1 MKGMKA
7 DMESY
12 KEVLH
17 SLETGPYEIMDT
29 FAEHLKESMGAEEVF
44 IFLFERHRKLLRLVG
59 TSSNKFEEQKGRLKI
74 ALSEIGWQDEYKC
87 NEVTLLEHPIPMM
100 ETFIDSIYSVYA
112 IPVCVDGE
120 LMGGVILVT
129 SKTLTEV
136 SLDFEAFSEIA
147 AGLKLITDL
156 SSMSEMKRKLETLE
170 LLSVVHAQVTE
181 PHFLLDA
188 TLKLSMDMLNA
199 EVGAIWLLKGDE
211 LKLEVIRGIERE
223 KVLKEVIP
231 LGYGFVGLVA
241 QKRDPMFSIS
251 ASSDARMVLDIFDME
266 IKSAVA
272 APIDDGEQLL
282 GVIVLI
288 NRKEQSSYRPYK
300 HFDEFD
306 MMLLSD
312 IGMRL
317 GVALNRAELYHRLEE
332 EIQNLREVKKQREEL
347 IRRLQKQLNR
357 LRILQKISQAMR
369 SSYDINNAY
378 KILLLGITSG
388 RGLGYN
394 RALLLVRDRQ
404 QHVLRPKY
412 WVGPSEDEKV
422 TEEWQ
427 AANERALRYSDFR
440 QYLKE
445 EALIANLDK
454 GLIESIKDK
463 VIPYR
468 GNQVLERVVLR
479 RKLIHVT
486 PELLESKYEDYA
498 IIANM
503 LKTKE
508 FVICPLSGRF
518 DTVGVLVVD
527 NKYTG
532 ESFFEDDLEILGLLG
547 DSAGLTIEA
556 IEGYEE
562 LKAKTQTLERQK
574 DLVEYLRRFAESILQ
589 NLDAAI
595 IVIDREN
602 RIKEWNR
609 KAEIIFGRLRERMV
623 GKILEEISPELAE
636 LQEVANKVYEVGE
649 TIDFSEYYMRLGD
662 KELYLDI
669 RFSPLRNP
677 SLGIIEGVIISVEDV
692 TKRRELE
699 MELKKQERLAI
710 LGEMAAR
717 VAHELKNPIA
727 VIGGFLRRLEKKL
740 DDPETARKY
749 LSILMDEAKRL
760 EGIVGEILEFSREKR
775 RLEFE
780 PVDLG
785 EITRDVLEL
794 YSDKI
799 KHKGIR
805 LKAVGL
811 DHGVVV
817 NADRSRMKQ
826 VIINLVQN
834 AIEAC
839 EVGGSIRIEVGLE
852 GNSAFFK
859 IWNDG
864 EPIPK
869 DVIDRIFLPFFTT
882 KTYGTGLGLPIC
894 KKIVEDEHG
903 GRIMVESGEDG
914 TMFTVIIPV
923 NPVRKGE

>member
-1 MKGMKA
+1 MKGLKGML
-7 DMESY
+7 ESY
-12 KEVLH
+12 REVLH
-17 SLETGPYEIMDT
+17 SLKAGPYEIMDG
-29 FAEHLKESMGAEEVF
+29 FAARLKELMNVEEIF
-44 IFLFERHRKLLRLVG
+44 IFLLERHRGILRLVG
-59 TSSNKFEEQKGRLKI
+59 TSIRGSELYKGRLKLR
-74 ALSEIGWQDEYKC
+74 LSEIQWQENAVC
-87 NEVTLLEHPIPMM
+87 NKATKLDDTAPLAEALKDPSLN
-100 ETFIDSIYSVYA
+100 VYF
-112 IPVCVDGE
+112 IPVCVENE
-120 LMGGVILVT
+120 LMGAVGVVT
-129 SKTLTEV
+129 SRDLEEV
-136 SLDFEAFSEIA
+136 PQNPEILSEIA
-147 AGLKLITDL
+147 AALKLIIDL
-156 SSMSEMKRKLETLE
+156 SSTTEMKRKLETLE
-170 LLSVVHAQVTE
+170 LLSVVHSQVTE

-188 TLKLSMDMLNA
+188 TLKLAMDTLNA
-199 EVGAIWLLKGDE
+199 QVGSIWILHGDE
-211 LKLEVIRGIERE
+211 LKLEVLRGLEQE
-223 KVLKEVIP
+223 KVKKETVP
-231 LGYGFVGLVA
+231 VGYGLVGLVA
-241 QKRDPMFSIS
+241 QKRDPVLSVS
-251 ASSDARMVLDIFDME
+251 ANTDERLALDIFDME
-266 IKSAVA
+266 IKSAVG
-272 APIDDGEQLL
+272 APIDDGEQIL
-282 GVIVLI
+282 GVIMLV
-288 NRKEQSSYRPYK
+288 NRQEQTSYRPYK

-306 MMLLSD
+306 MTLLSD

-317 GVALNRAELYHRLEE
+317 GVVINRAELYHRLEE

-394 RALLLVRDRQ
+394 RALLLIKDKQ

-412 WVGPSEDEKV
+412 WVGPSEDERV
-422 TEEWQ
+422 SEEWQ

-445 EALIANLDK
+445 EALIINLER
-454 GLIESIKDK
+454 GLIDSIKDK
-463 VIPYR
+463 VFPYR
-468 GNQVLERVVLR
+468 GNQALERVVLR
-479 RKLIHVT
+479 RKLAHVT
-486 PELLESKYEDYA
+486 EELVDSRHEDYE
-498 IIANM
+498 ILANV
-503 LKTKE
+503 LQTKE

-518 DTVGVLVVD
+518 ESMGVLVVD
-527 NKYTG
+527 NKYNG
-532 ESFFEDDLEILGLLG
+532 EPFFEDDLEILNLLG

-556 IEGYEE
+556 IESYEE
-562 LKAKTQTLERQK
+562 LKTKTQTLERQK

-602 RIKEWNR
+602 RVREWNK
-609 KAEIIFGRLRERMV
+609 KAEIIFGRQRERMV

-636 LQEVANKVYEVGE
+636 LQEVANKVYEIGE
-649 TIDFSEYYMRLGD
+649 TIDFSEYYMKLGER
-662 KELYLDI
+662 ELYLDI

-677 SLGIIEGVIISVEDV
+677 TLNVIEGVIISVEDV

-699 MELKKQERLAI
+699 RELKKQERLTI

-727 VIGGFLRRLEKKL
+727 VIGGFVRRLEKKL
-740 DDPETARKY
+740 EDPEAARKY
-749 LSILMDEAKRL
+749 LSILEDEAKRL

-785 EITRDVLEL
+785 ELIQDVLEL
-794 YSDKI
+794 YGDKI
-799 KHKGIR
+799 KHKGVK
-805 LKAVGL
+805 LKTAGL
-811 DHGVVV
+811 RNGIVANV
-817 NADRSRMKQ
+817 DRSRIKQ
-826 VIINLVQN
+826 VIINLIQN

-839 EVGGSIRIEVGLE
+839 DVSGSIEVEVGVE
-852 GNSAFFK
+852 GNSVFFK
-859 IWNDG
+859 VWNDG

-869 DVIDRIFLPFFTT
+869 DTIDKIFMPFFTT

-903 GRIMVESGEDG
+903 GRILAKSNEDG
-914 TMFTVIIPV
+914 TTFTVIIPV

>member
-1 MKGMKA
+1 ML
-7 DMESY
+7 ESY
-12 KEVLH
+12 REVLH
-17 SLETGPYEIMDT
+17 SLKAGPYEIMDG
-29 FAEHLKESMGAEEVF
+29 FAVRLKDLMNVEEIF
-44 IFLFERHRKLLRLVG
+44 IFLLERHRGILRLVG
-59 TSSNKFEEQKGRLKI
+59 TSIHGSELYKDRLKLR
-74 ALSEIGWQDEYKC
+74 LSEIQWQENTACSEATKLDD
-87 NEVTLLEHPIPMM
+87 VTSLAEALKDPGLN
-100 ETFIDSIYSVYA
+100 VYL
-112 IPVCVDGE
+112 IPVCMEDE
-120 LMGGVILVT
+120 LIGAVGVATFKDLEDIPRNP
-129 SKTLTEV
+129 EI
-136 SLDFEAFSEIA
+136 FSEIGA
-147 AGLKLITDL
+147 ALKLIIDL
-156 SSMSEMKRKLETLE
+156 SSMTEMKRKLETLE
-170 LLSVVHAQVTE
+170 LLSVVHSQVTE
-181 PHFLLDA
+181 PRFLLDA
-188 TLKLSMDMLNA
+188 TLKLAMDTLNA
-199 EVGAIWLLKGDE
+199 EVGSIWILHGDE
-211 LKLEVIRGIERE
+211 LKLEVLKGLERA
-223 KVLKEVIP
+223 KVKKETVP
-231 LGYGFVGLVA
+231 VGHGLVGLVA
-241 QKRDPMFSIS
+241 QKRDPVLSVS
-251 ASSDARMVLDIFDME
+251 ANMDERLALDIFDME
-266 IKSAVA
+266 IKSAVG
-272 APIDDGEQLL
+272 APIDDGEQIL
-282 GVIVLI
+282 GVIMLV
-288 NRKEQSSYRPYK
+288 NRQEQTSYRPYK

-317 GVALNRAELYHRLEE
+317 GVVINRAELYHRLEE

-347 IRRLQKQLNR
+347 IQRLQKQLNR

-412 WVGPSEDEKV
+412 WVGPSEDERV
-422 TEEWQ
+422 SEEWQ

-445 EALIANLDK
+445 EALIINLER
-454 GLIESIKDK
+454 GLIDSIKDK

-479 RKLIHVT
+479 RKLVHVT
-486 PELLESKYEDYA
+486 EELVDSRHEDYE
-498 IIANM
+498 ILANV
-503 LKTKE
+503 LQTKE

-518 DTVGVLVVD
+518 ETMGVLVVD
-527 NKYTG
+527 NKYNG
-532 ESFFEDDLEILGLLG
+532 EPFLEDDLEILNLLG

-556 IEGYEE
+556 IESYEE
-562 LKAKTQTLERQK
+562 LKTKTQTLERQK

-602 RIKEWNR
+602 RVREWNR
-609 KAEIIFGRLRERMV
+609 KAEIIFGRQRERMV

-636 LQEVANKVYEVGE
+636 LQEVANKVYEIEE
-649 TIDFSEYYMRLGD
+649 TIDFSEYYMKLG
-662 KELYLDI
+662 KRELYLDI

-677 SLGIIEGVIISVEDV
+677 TLNIIEGVIISVEDV

-699 MELKKQERLAI
+699 MELKKQERLTI

-717 VAHELKNPIA
+717 VAHELKNPIV
-727 VIGGFLRRLEKKL
+727 VIGGFVKRLEKKL
-740 DDPETARKY
+740 EDPETARNY
-749 LSILMDEAKRL
+749 LSILKDEAKRL

-785 EITRDVLEL
+785 ELIRDVLEL

-799 KHKGIR
+799 KHKGIK
-805 LKAVGL
+805 LKTTGL
-811 DHGVVV
+811 ANGVVV
-817 NADRSRMKQ
+817 NVDRSRIKQ
-826 VIINLVQN
+826 VVINLIQN

-839 EVGGSIRIEVGLE
+839 DVSGFIEVEVGIE

-859 IWNDG
+859 VWNDG

-869 DVIDRIFLPFFTT
+869 DTIDKIFMPFFTT

-903 GRIMVESGEDG
+903 GRILVESNEDG
-914 TMFTVIIPV
+914 TTFTVIIPV